1 MVAEKQ
7 GFWKKHIEP
16 KMGVSIFVLLLGGGT
31 GAYLTYEKDKLE
43 IQAEKN
49 ALELRVYPS
58 PQRLIKAMEHDD
70 EVPSDVENFQ
80 REIRL
85 IKTGDTL
92 VEFQKE
98 INEQIKVIDSFYQF
112 AKASKISDS
121 LAEFKRQ
128 KSRDSRDSTMN
139 ETLQAQKVY
148 NQNQINVTNAINAL
162 TQTVKKLDTTQ

>member
-1 MVAEKQ
+1 MDKK
-7 GFWKKHIEP
+7 GFYAKYIEP

-31 GAYLTYEKDKLE
+31 GAYLTYEKDKIVE
-43 IQAEKN
+43 QAKDN
-49 ALELRVYPS
+49 ALELRIPET
-58 PQRLIKAMEHDD
+58 PQFMNKIKDHVN

-80 REIRL
+80 REIHL
-85 IKTGDTL
+85 MKTGDTL

-98 INEQIKVIDSFYQF
+98 INQQIKVIDSFYQF
-112 AKASKISDS
+112 AKVKKTADS